1 MTGPPSMGKER
12 SILTPRTL
20 QDLTIRE
27 FVQFLTIAFGEA
39 HISQGFWL
47 DIGET
52 PTTMKNHSNA
62 AKAFRL

>member
-1 MTGPPSMGKER
+1 M
-12 SILTPRTL
+12 L